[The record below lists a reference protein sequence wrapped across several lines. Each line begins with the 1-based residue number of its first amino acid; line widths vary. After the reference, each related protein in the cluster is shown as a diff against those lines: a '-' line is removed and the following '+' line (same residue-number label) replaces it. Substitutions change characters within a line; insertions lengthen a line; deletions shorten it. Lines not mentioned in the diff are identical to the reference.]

1 MKDERSLLRLL
12 FLRKL
17 TLVRYSQESSS
28 ARKQALRGEDE
39 VLYGPEAKQATVD
52 CEKSDA
58 LEDLDDYENFWSCEI
73 VLKDGSGRVTNC
85 WADRKST
92 DSTFGSLT
100 KTCEEWAAE
109 LRSASR

>member
-1 MKDERSLLRLL
+1 MSLLGLVIALTLPTACAALENKPFDGKDEI
-12 FLRKL
+12 
-17 TLVRYSQESSS
+17 
-28 ARKQALRGEDE
+28 
-39 VLYGPEAKQATVD
+39 LYGPEAKPATVD

-58 LEDLDDYENFWSCEI
+58 LEDLDDYENVWSCEI